1 MVWNDNRMSEKEDT
15 RTEQLSLI
23 AITIS
28 LCLYYKEKRMV
39 VELYDQIDN
48 LFLLIH
54 TKLEKEN
61 AQEIKLQLEAM
72 NTKISTPAGGNKE
85 YRGIEQ
91 SKIFDELRDLLFLFT
106 GLKEVSEITFGIVG
120 DPNELVTRGR
130 L

>member
-39 VELYDQIDN
+39 TELYDQIDN

-61 AQEIKLQLEAM
+61 AQKIKLQLEAM

-85 YRGIEQ
+85 HRGIEQ